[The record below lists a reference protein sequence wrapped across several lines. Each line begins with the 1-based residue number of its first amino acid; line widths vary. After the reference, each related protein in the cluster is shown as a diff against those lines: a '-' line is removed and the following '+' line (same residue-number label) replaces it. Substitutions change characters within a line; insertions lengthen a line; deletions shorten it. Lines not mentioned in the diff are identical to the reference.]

1 MNTNGKI
8 KYRLSF
14 YNTSE
19 PGAAPKLAYDGN
31 ATQYL
36 VSNLKPYTQYTF
48 RVVAYNVKYNLSSAS
63 IDTSEKTDQA
73 G

>member
-14 YNTSE
+14 NKRSE
-19 PGAAPKLAYDGN
+19 PSAASKLVYDGN

-36 VSNLKPYTQYTF
+36 VSNLKPYTQYSF
-48 RVVAYNVKYNLSSAS
+48 KVVAYNVKYNLSSAA
-63 IDTSEKTDQA
+63 IDTSETTAQD